1 MSRFKLPQRLTGRF
15 PRNSRR
21 AVSQGTDETDRRD
34 FEALAGRYESEVET
48 RPVRELAEAGDGEPA
63 RRRLPSRRTAEQ
75 AVAAVIGV
83 LLIVALLW
91 IAGELHYQSCIQAA
105 QARTSAPTTGQGQL
119 PPKIDNAIDRALG
132 RAPTES
138 RGEAVRGCSRLPF

>member
-21 AVSQGTDETDRRD
+21 AVSQGTEEAGRRE
-34 FEALAGRYESEVET
+34 FAAVPGRYEPEVET
-48 RPVRELAEAGDGEPA
+48 RPVRELAETGDGEPA

-75 AVAAVIGV
+75 AVAAVIGL
-83 LLIVALLW
+83 LLIGALLW

-105 QARTSAPTTGQGQL
+105 QARTLAPTTRQGQL
-119 PPKIDNAIDRALG
+119 PPKLDNAINRALG

-138 RGEAVRGCSRLPF
+138 REGAVRGCSRLPF